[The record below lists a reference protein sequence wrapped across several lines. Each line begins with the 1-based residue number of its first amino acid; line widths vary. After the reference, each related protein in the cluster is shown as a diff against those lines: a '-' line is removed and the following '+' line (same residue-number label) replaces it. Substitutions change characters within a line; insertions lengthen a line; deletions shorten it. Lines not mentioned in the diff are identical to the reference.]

1 MEVGTF
7 SAFPVSSRQIK
18 VPIFQET
25 FSRTCVLDLA
35 SAKPFPRLIVH
46 RPMAVQKSLAN
57 SSSPICGNVTQ
68 MMASIG
74 YRHYPGYFSNSMIN
88 QDKFEFPHT
97 SCSLAEKEI
106 FLAYL
111 SLLNVYAQTPRT
123 SSTILM
129 KWM

>member
-1 MEVGTF
+1 MKDGTF

-18 VPIFQET
+18 VHSFQDK

-35 SAKPFPRLIVH
+35 SAKPIPKPTDH

-57 SSSPICGNVTQ
+57 SSSPICGNFTQ

-74 YRHYPGYFSNSMIN
+74 YRHYPGYFSNSMTN
-88 QDKFEFPHT
+88 QEKVEFPHT

-111 SLLNVYAQTPRT
+111 SLLNVYVQTPRT